1 MGGVRGDVIALA
13 FIYTTIMEMGQPPA
27 VHSDE
32 LFHIQCFHGNIIY
45 MEVKLRRIGT
55 SKGVIIPKAFIDE
68 LALGEAVE
76 MNLIGGELAL
86 KPKRKVREG
95 WAEAAARIGSEP
107 STRKKSPGWASSIQR
122 ISRIGFGNRARAT
135 NEAAYGEQTS
145 SRQSAATSANSDRLL
160 SFHPTR

>member
-27 VHSDE
+27 VQSDE

-45 MEVKLRRIGT
+45 MEVKLRKIGT
-55 SKGVIIPKAFIDE
+55 SKGVIIPKGFIDE

-76 MNLIGGELAL
+76 MNLIGGELVL

-107 STRKKSPGWASSIQR
+107 LTAEE
-122 ISRIGFGNRARAT
+122 
-135 NEAAYGEQTS
+135 EAWLGVVDPE
-145 SRQSAATSANSDRLL
+145 DLEDWVWE
-160 SFHPTR
+160 